1 MKLFDVFLFFNELD
15 LLEIRLNILYPFVD
29 YFVINEATQTFF
41 GFDKPLY
48 YLENKERFK
57 KFEDKII
64 HNIIQP
70 PTVQKL
76 DDVGQKYRTSV
87 RCHQTDAYQKDTIKN
102 FLDNVCS
109 SDDSIIWSDLD
120 EIPNPEAIENLK
132 DFYKPNKV
140 YNFAQEYCMCYL
152 NMVEKTGIFRSQTPD
167 FDYENYPKWLG
178 TKLFSFNLLDK
189 YSLTDMRR
197 ELLNEENI
205 RISPGGWHWTYVGSD
220 GLSVEE
226 RVLTKINSA
235 AHQEYNN
242 DSVKSAIS
250 SHLESN
256 SDPLGRGGCRYEI
269 VEIDDTYPKYILDNL
284 NEYSYLIKNV
294 SN

>member
-1 MKLFDVFLFFNELD
+1 MKIFDVFLFFNELD
-15 LLEIRLNILYPFVD
+15 LLEIRLNMLYPFVD

-41 GFDKPLY
+41 GSDKPLY
-48 YLENKERFK
+48 YLENKQKFK

-64 HNIIQP
+64 HNIIEP
-70 PTVQKL
+70 PTVQQL
-76 DDVGQKYRTSV
+76 DDVGQKYGTSV

-102 FLDNVCS
+102 FLDNVS
-109 SDDSIIWSDLD
+109 SSNDAIIWSDLD

-140 YNFAQEYCMCYL
+140 YNFAQEYCICYF
-152 NMVEKTGIFRSQTPD
+152 NMIEKTGIFRSQTPD
-167 FDYENYPKWLG
+167 FDYEDYPKWLG
-178 TKLFSFNLLDK
+178 TKLFSFDFLNR
-189 YSLTDMRR
+189 YTLTEMRR
-197 ELLNEENI
+197 ELSNEENI
-205 RISPGGWHWTYVGSD
+205 RISPGGWHWSYVGSN

-242 DSVKSAIS
+242 DAVKSSIS
-250 SHLESN
+250 NHLKHN
-256 SDPLGRGGCRYEI
+256 NDPLGRGGCKYEI

-284 NEYSYLIKNV
+284 GKYSHLIKDV

>member
-1 MKLFDVFLFFNELD
+1 MKVFDVFLFFNELD
-15 LLEIRLNILYPFVD
+15 LLEIRLNMLYPFID

-41 GFDKPLY
+41 GSDKPLY

-64 HNIIQP
+64 HNIIEP
-70 PTVQKL
+70 PTIEQL
-76 DDVGQKYRTSV
+76 NNMGEKYGTPV
-87 RCHQTDAYQKDTIKN
+87 RCHQTDAYQKDSIKN
-102 FLDNVCS
+102 FLNTLCCS
-109 SDDSIIWSDLD
+109 NDVIIWSDLD
-120 EIPNPEAIENLK
+120 EIPNPEVIENLN
-132 DFYKPNKV
+132 DFYEPNKV

-152 NMVEKTGIFRSQTPD
+152 NMVEKTGIFRSQTSD
-167 FDYENYPKWLG
+167 FDYESYPKWLG

-197 ELLNEENI
+197 ELPNEENI
-205 RISPGGWHWTYVGSD
+205 RISPGGWHWTYVGSN
-220 GLSVEE
+220 GLSAEE

-250 SHLESN
+250 THLKSN
-256 SDPLGRGGCRYEI
+256 NDPLGRGGCRYEI
-269 VEIDDTYPKYILDNL
+269 VEIDDSYPKFIQDNL
-284 NEYSYLIKNV
+284 NQYFYLIKDV
-294 SN
+294 IH

>member
-1 MKLFDVFLFFNELD
+1 MKVFDIFLFFNELD
-15 LLEIRLNILYPFVD
+15 LLEIRLNMLYPFVD

-41 GFDKPLY
+41 GSDKPLY

-70 PTVQKL
+70 STIQQL
-76 DDVGQKYRTSV
+76 DDVGQKYGTPV
-87 RCHQTDAYQKDTIKN
+87 RCHQIDAYQKDTIKN
-102 FLDNVCS
+102 FLDNICS
-109 SDDSIIWSDLD
+109 SDDVIIWSDLD

-132 DFYKPNKV
+132 DFYKPNNV

-178 TKLFSFNLLDK
+178 AKLFSFNLLDK

-197 ELLNEENI
+197 ELPNEENI

-220 GLSVEE
+220 GLSAEE

-235 AHQEYNN
+235 AHQEYNT
-242 DSVKSAIS
+242 DSIKSAIS
-250 SHLESN
+250 GYLNSN
-256 SDPLGRGGCRYEI
+256 NDPLGRGGCKYEI
-269 VEIDDTYPKYILDNL
+269 VKIDDTYPKYILDNL
-284 NEYSYLIKNV
+284 EKYSYLVKNV

>member
-1 MKLFDVFLFFNELD
+1 MKIFDVFLFFNELD

-41 GFDKPLY
+41 GSDKPLY
-48 YLENKERFK
+48 YLENKNRFK

-64 HNIIQP
+64 HNIIET
-70 PTVQKL
+70 PTIEQL
-76 DDVGQKYRTSV
+76 DDAGQKYGTPV
-87 RCHQTDAYQKDTIKN
+87 RCHQIDAYQKDTIKN
-102 FLDNVCS
+102 FLNTSCFFNDA
-109 SDDSIIWSDLD
+109 IIWSDLD
-120 EIPNPEAIENLK
+120 EIPNPEAIENIK
-132 DFYKPNKV
+132 DFYEPNKV

-178 TKLFSFNLLDK
+178 TKLFSFNLLNK
-189 YSLTDMRR
+189 YSLTEMRR
-197 ELLNEENI
+197 ELSNEENI

-242 DSVKSAIS
+242 DSVKFAIS

-256 SDPLGRGGCRYEI
+256 RDPLGRGGCRYEI
-269 VEIDDTYPKYILDNL
+269 VKIDDTYPEYILNNL
-284 NEYSYLIKNV
+284 NEYSYLIKDVIN
-294 SN
+294 

>member
-1 MKLFDVFLFFNELD
+1 MKIFDVFLFFNELD
-15 LLEIRLNILYPFVD
+15 LLEIRLNMLYPFVD

-41 GFDKPLY
+41 GSDKPLY

-57 KFEDKII
+57 KFEDKIV
-64 HNIIQP
+64 HNIIEP
-70 PTVQKL
+70 PTVQQL
-76 DDVGQKYRTSV
+76 DDVGQKYGTSV

-102 FLDNVCS
+102 FLDNVS
-109 SDDSIIWSDLD
+109 SSNDAIIWSDLD
-120 EIPNPEAIENLK
+120 EIPNPEVIENLK
-132 DFYKPNKV
+132 DFYEPNKV
-140 YNFAQEYCMCYL
+140 YNFAQEYCICYF
-152 NMVEKTGIFRSQTPD
+152 NMIEKTGIFRSQTPD
-167 FDYENYPKWLG
+167 FDYEDYPKWLG
-178 TKLFSFNLLDK
+178 TKLFSFDFLNR
-189 YSLTDMRR
+189 YTLTEMRR
-197 ELLNEENI
+197 ELSNEENI
-205 RISPGGWHWTYVGSD
+205 RISPGGWHWSYVGSN

-242 DSVKSAIS
+242 DSVKSSIS
-250 SHLESN
+250 NQLKYN
-256 SDPLGRGGCRYEI
+256 NDPLGRGGCKYEI